1 MILTVTLNPLLE
13 RRFTF
18 KKLDL
23 SSVNRNGI
31 LKICAGGKGIN
42 VSRQLNCLS
51 VSNIAFTFTGGNN
64 GRYFKEAL
72 EEEKIN
78 FTSIRT
84 AAENREAS
92 IIINE
97 PDLKIYTFFER
108 DPLIKLE
115 EVEEFKTKLE
125 KMIRNCEI
133 VVFSGSAAPGTESI
147 IPFGIE
153 AANKYDKV
161 SICDTYGSHLNDCI
175 KKSPTILHNT
185 IDEINDSLGVK
196 IDSEDDKLELLKKF
210 YTEGIKQVYLT
221 DGSSDT
227 YASNFDYHF
236 KVKNAGIKEID
247 ATGSGDSFTAGIA
260 YGWHNNLTF
269 EEGLIN
275 ASALGTV
282 NACKL
287 DTSNV
292 KFEEIDEIKSKIKVF
307 PLGKKMKL
315 IDVTPR

>member
-18 KKLDL
+18 KKLDMN
-23 SSVNRNGI
+23 SVNRNGT

-42 VSRQLNCLS
+42 VSRQLNFLS
-51 VSNIAFTFTGGNN
+51 VPNIAFTFSGGHN

-72 EEEKIN
+72 EVEKIN

-84 AAENREAS
+84 TAENREAS

-97 PDLKIYTFFER
+97 PDSKVYSFFEQ
-108 DPLIKLE
+108 DPLIKQE

-153 AANKYDKV
+153 CANKYDKV
-161 SICDTYGSHLNDCI
+161 SICDTYGTHLNDCI

-185 IDEINDSLGVK
+185 LDEITDSLGVK
-196 IDSEDDKLELLKKF
+196 ADTETEKLELLTKL
-210 YTEGIKQVYLT
+210 YIAGIKQVYLT

-236 KVKNAGIKEID
+236 KVINIPITEID

-260 YGWHNNLTF
+260 FGWHKNLTF
-269 EEGLIN
+269 EEGLIF
-275 ASALGTV
+275 ASALGTL

-287 DTSNV
+287 DTSSV

-315 IDVTPR
+315 IDVTPH